1 MKMPR
6 PDSED
11 RAFFQSVLPKDPRI
25 HVRPMFGNDAAFVN
39 GNMFAGLFGK
49 QLFVRLSA
57 EDQAELLAEKGASRF
72 APMEGRPMSSYIVVP
87 AAWRTSPKKVG
98 AWVARSLAW
107 SSGLPPKASK
117 KTKS

>member
-11 RAFFQSVLPKDPRI
+11 KAFFLSVLPKDPGI